1 VILSLNN
8 QLASILIGT
17 KFPIIETQTSSE
29 NSYIVGAS
37 LQQYM
42 DIGVQL
48 KVKPQICGP
57 NEEYINLLL
66 NPIVSSYTQ
75 TTKVTTQQ
83 GVTLVEYPI
92 INTREAS
99 NQMLVKDGETV
110 VLGGLLKDVK
120 SDEDIGIPF
129 LSKIPWIGNLFK
141 RNTKDNSKV
150 DLMIFITAKI
160 VKPGESLPQEILNT
174 QRLRDQFTTDQSE
187 VRPIG
192 SKSTK
197 K

>member
-1 VILSLNN
+1 
-8 QLASILIGT
+8 
-17 KFPIIETQTSSE
+17 
-29 NSYIVGAS
+29 
-37 LQQYM
+37 
-42 DIGVQL
+42 VQL
-48 KVKPQICGP
+48 KVKPQICGS

-92 INTREAS
+92 INTREAAT
-99 NQMLVKDGETV
+99 QMLVKDGETV
-110 VLGGLLKDVK
+110 AMGGLLKDVK
-120 SDEDIGIPF
+120 MDEDIGIPF
-129 LSKIPWIGNLFK
+129 LSKIPWLGQLFK

-160 VKPGESLPQEILNT
+160 VKPGEVLPQEVLNT
-174 QRLRDQFTTDQSE
+174 QKLQDQFKGVQNETTPKVKKD
-187 VRPIG
+187 
-192 SKSTK
+192 TK